1 MCTNCIDRGTDNSA
15 GFLGGRVSSAR
26 FHQIIEGPCLVCKKI
41 CGIASISSTV
51 LPAGSQFSGNYICG
65 ECFGA
70 YLGPVL
76 QDVLEKQETGE
87 DLAIA

>member
-1 MCTNCIDRGTDNSA
+1 MCTNCIDQSTA
-15 GFLGGRVSSAR
+15 GVRTFDTSGEISVN
-26 FHQIIEGPCLVCKKI
+26 FYQIIEGPCLVCKKI

-70 YLGPVL
+70 YLDPVL
-76 QDVLEKQETGE
+76 QAVLEKQETGE